1 MSVVVLF
8 GAGTVIGLV
17 ALSAVLVVTLVTAG
31 TEEGEA
37 SREEDERQGPVP
49 WRPRGGKRIPPQRT
63 KGARV
68 P

>member
-37 SREEDERQGPVP
+37 SREEDGRPGSVP
-49 WRPRGGKRIPPQRT
+49 WRPGGGKRIPQPRT